1 MQETLRDLEKFI
13 HVAKRYVE
21 NLVKRTFAGDNRI
34 YARNLVFRT
43 KEIFD
48 AVENSGLVCE
58 YIPGLDPVHP

>member
-21 NLVKRTFAGDNRI
+21 NLVKRTFAEDNQI
-34 YARNLVFRT
+34 YARNLAFRT

-48 AVENSGLVCE
+48 AVENFGLVCE
-58 YIPGLDPVHP
+58 YIPRLDLVHP